1 MSFEKFWQWKG
12 LSPCEIK
19 WRSPINR
26 AAICFFL
33 LVTYCTTIHVTFS
46 INARTFTIEQIGPKL
61 GGESSWVT
69 QKGARKQSLKPNQ
82 SKSSTVFWNQRN
94 NSLLRALSPVPGKPM
109 NSWGPEPD
117 PSSAPIDETHYS
129 QEERLNICVSSFVRL
144 SDTAVGKKFK
154 EARIKQTWFPWMLL
168 NKTLRWR
175 TNFYYWQM
183 ASWLVCIHCV
193 SVLDRL
199 NVSNIKADIHTA
211 EEEILQETPRN
222 KAAVD
227 NTSLKEKGSKNSTLL
242 KRILAPIHSL
252 KVTFITKSKAT
263 SGLDLGSVLS
273 ADIWNLFKKG
283 NILVPFM
290 LVILLLCMT
299 FKATK

>member
-33 LVTYCTTIHVTFS
+33 LVTYCTT
-46 INARTFTIEQIGPKL
+46 FTLLSPSTQGHSQLSKQAQNL
-61 GGESSWVT
+61 GGESSWMT

-94 NSLLRALSPVPGKPM
+94 NSLLHALSPVPGKPM
-109 NSWGPEPD
+109 NSWGLEPD
-117 PSSAPIDETHYS
+117 PSSAPIDKTDYS
-129 QEERLNICVSSFVRL
+129 QEETLNICVSSFVRL

-154 EARIKQTWFPWMLL
+154 EARIKQTWFPWMLP

-183 ASWLVCIHCV
+183 ASWLVSFDYPPC
-193 SVLDRL
+193 
-199 NVSNIKADIHTA
+199 
-211 EEEILQETPRN
+211 
-222 KAAVD
+222 
-227 NTSLKEKGSKNSTLL
+227 
-242 KRILAPIHSL
+242 
-252 KVTFITKSKAT
+252 
-263 SGLDLGSVLS
+263 
-273 ADIWNLFKKG
+273 
-283 NILVPFM
+283 
-290 LVILLLCMT
+290 
-299 FKATK
+299 